1 MKKTMKPY
9 EQFVANILKAAGTAR
24 TDPGAVTGLVQDAL
38 KSAGLMPGMPPS
50 AQAKETGLVDLNEAP
65 AWARKAA
72 PGQDQAG
79 AGANHEPGT
88 GAATG
93 GTTGATTGGTTGAG
107 TGTGFSGFPGFDA
120 GKMQDWAAQFNAF
133 QAGRAMPH
141 APQPAQ
147 PPRDR
152 TAEPG
157 TFLHG
162 SFGNAAG
169 TRAYRLYVPARA
181 ASGPRPLIVMLHGC
195 TQHPED
201 FAAGTTMNALAE
213 QHGCLVLYPEQPRSA
228 NANACWNWFEAAH
241 QGREAGEPSIL
252 AGMTREVLR
261 EHGGDPGRVFVA
273 GLSAGGAM
281 AAILAAA
288 YPELYTAVG
297 VHSGLPVGCAHD
309 LMSALNAMKGKRA
322 GGRKTAAQQGTR
334 SAAAGR
340 IPAIVFHGDAD
351 GTVHASNG
359 EAVLRQ
365 FVGET
370 HGSSLRET
378 EERGHDG
385 NGRSHTRTV
394 VLDADGRALAEHWVL
409 HGGGHAW
416 SGGSPAGS
424 YAEAGGPNAS
434 AEMLRFF
441 LAQRR

>member
-1 MKKTMKPY
+1 MKKIMKPY

-38 KSAGLMPGMPPS
+38 KNAGLMPGMPSS
-50 AQAKETGLVDLNEAP
+50 AQAKDPAFVDLNQAP
-65 AWARKAA
+65 AWARKPAA
-72 PGQDQAG
+72 GQDQAG
-79 AGANHEPGT
+79 AGREADT
-88 GAATG
+88 GADTG
-93 GTTGATTGGTTGAG
+93 TDTG
-107 TGTGFSGFPGFDA
+107 TGTGFSGFQGFRGFDA
-120 GKMQDWAAQFNAF
+120 GKMQDWAAQFKAF
-133 QAGRAMPH
+133 QAGRAPH
-141 APQPAQ
+141 PAQAQ

-157 TFLHG
+157 EFLQG
-162 SFGNAAG
+162 SFSNAAG

-181 ASGPRPLIVMLHGC
+181 ATGPRPLVVMLHGC

-201 FAAGTTMNALAE
+201 FAAGTAMNALAE

-241 QGREAGEPSIL
+241 QGREQGEPAIL
-252 AGMTREVLR
+252 AGMTRDVLR
-261 EHGGDPGRVFVA
+261 EHGGDPDRVFVA

-288 YPELYTAVG
+288 HPELYAAVG

-322 GGRKTAAQQGTR
+322 GGRRAAAKQGTE
-334 SAAAGR
+334 AR

-365 FVGET
+365 FTGDAK
-370 HGSSLRET
+370 GGGKLRET
-378 EERGHDG
+378 EERGDDG

-394 VLDADGRALAEHWVL
+394 LLDAGGRALAEHWVL

-441 LAQRR
+441 LAQRG

>member
-38 KSAGLMPGMPPS
+38 KSAGLMPGMPSTPASTPAQDPS
-50 AQAKETGLVDLNEAP
+50 FVDLNAAP
-65 AWARKAA
+65 AWARKPAA
-72 PGQDQAG
+72 GPDEA
-79 AGANHEPGT
+79 AA
-88 GAATG
+88 GAATEAG
-93 GTTGATTGGTTGAG
+93 ADTGTGTG
-107 TGTGFSGFPGFDA
+107 TGTGFSGFPGFDTGRMA
-120 GKMQDWAAQFNAF
+120 DWAAQFQAF
-133 QAGRAMPH
+133 QSGHGASR
-141 APQPAQ
+141 QAQ
-147 PPRDR
+147 ASRNLA
-152 TAEPG
+152 AEPG
-157 TFLHG
+157 EFLQG
-162 SFGNAAG
+162 SFSHAAG

-181 ASGPRPLIVMLHGC
+181 ASGPRPLVVMLHGC

-213 QHGCLVLYPEQPRSA
+213 EHGCLVLYPEQPRSA
-228 NANACWNWFEAAH
+228 NANGCWNWFEAAH
-241 QGREAGEPSIL
+241 QGREQGEPAIL

-281 AAILAAA
+281 AAILGVA
-288 YPELYTAVG
+288 YPELFAAVG
-297 VHSGLPVGCAHD
+297 VHSGLAAGSAHD
-309 LMSALNAMKGKRA
+309 LMSALNAMKGAR
-322 GGRKTAAQQGTR
+322 GGPKAAAARRGAAAQL
-334 SAAAGR
+334 
-340 IPAIVFHGDAD
+340 PAIVFHGDAD

-365 FVGET
+365 FTQGQT
-370 HGSSLRET
+370 LREV
-378 EERGHDG
+378 EERGQDG
-385 NGRSHTRTV
+385 SGRSHTRTV
-394 VLDADGRALAEHWVL
+394 LLDAGGRAVAEHWVL

-416 SGGSPAGS
+416 SGGSTAGS